1 MKELISN
8 LNIVLNLHNRLKLVS
23 IIFLG
28 LLVSILEMI
37 GIGIIPIYL
46 GFILEPDKINNF
58 LYFHSL
64 KNLVNSTS
72 IKNLFIYISIIII
85 IFFII
90 KNLIIFYL
98 NIFQANFFKN
108 LNISNSKKL
117 FELYIKSPILDIK
130 NINSSIAQRNITGEV
145 FRASKFIEAIISIIR
160 ELFIVIALLILLL
173 IVDLKSTLIVLF
185 LLMIFSIV
193 YQNLIKS
200 KIIKISKKAQKES
213 GQINKIIFH
222 TFGAIKTTKILNK
235 EQYFI
240 NNFNYSIKNIENQN
254 FWMAILSKLPKL
266 ILEVFAVLTIITIV
280 FFLYTTSSN
289 NLGQSLAFLVLL
301 GAAFVKLFP
310 SISAIN
316 NYSTNLRSTSIS
328 FNLLINEIKKYS
340 LFNKSLTLKTIK
352 DVSDNDSK
360 VEFKKE
366 ILLKNIFFKY
376 PGSQKYILENISLN
390 IKNNNIIGIFGRSGS
405 GKSTLLDLITYLIE
419 PSKGEIIIDGK
430 TLKDGKNW
438 QKNIGYITQDT
449 YLLDQS
455 IKNNIAFG
463 EKDEDIDMNKV
474 KKAIS
479 LSQLQEFVD
488 NLPDGIES
496 LIGEKGSKISGG
508 QVQRIAIA
516 RALYRKNGLIILD
529 ESTNSLDQTTENY
542 FLDDLVKLK
551 KICTIIIVSHKIETL
566 KICDQKYE
574 IKDKTIIKHT

>member
-1 MKELISN
+1 
-8 LNIVLNLHNRLKLVS
+8 
-23 IIFLG
+23 
-28 LLVSILEMI
+28 
-37 GIGIIPIYL
+37 
-46 GFILEPDKINNF
+46 
-58 LYFHSL
+58 
-64 KNLVNSTS
+64 
-72 IKNLFIYISIIII
+72 
-85 IFFII
+85 
-90 KNLIIFYL
+90 
-98 NIFQANFFKN
+98 
-108 LNISNSKKL
+108 
-117 FELYIKSPILDIK
+117 
-130 NINSSIAQRNITGEV
+130 
-145 FRASKFIEAIISIIR
+145 
-160 ELFIVIALLILLL
+160 
-173 IVDLKSTLIVLF
+173 
-185 LLMIFSIV
+185 
-193 YQNLIKS
+193 
-200 KIIKISKKAQKES
+200 
-213 GQINKIIFH
+213 
-222 TFGAIKTTKILNK
+222 
-235 EQYFI
+235 
-240 NNFNYSIKNIENQN
+240 
-254 FWMAILSKLPKL
+254 MAILSKLPKL

-280 FFLYTTSSN
+280 FFLLYTTNSD
-289 NLGQSLAFLVLL
+289 NLSQSLAFLVLL
-301 GAAFVKLFP
+301 GVAFVKLFP

-316 NYSTNLRSTSIS
+316 NYSTNLRSSSIS
-328 FNLLINEIKKYS
+328 FNLLIHEIKKYS
-340 LFNKSLTLKTIK
+340 LFNDKLILKTKENI
-352 DVSDNDSK
+352 SNNDNK

-366 ILLKNIFFKY
+366 ILLKKIFFKY
-376 PGSQKYILENISLN
+376 PESQKYILENISLS

-438 QKNIGYITQDT
+438 QKNIGYITHDT

-463 EKDEDIDMNKV
+463 EKDEDIDMIKV
-474 KKAIS
+474 RKAIS

-488 NLPDGIES
+488 NLPNGIES